1 MPLLL
6 NTPLKFVKKLL
17 QTTLFME
24 TSLKTPK
31 NTINSPVAGV
41 FIHYLAIIFIAI
53 ISTVIAV
60 ISQTAHAQTPVWP
73 AKTITL
79 VVTYPPGGGAD
90 TMARLIAPK
99 LGEALG
105 QSVIVENKAGASGQ
119 IGAAAV
125 AKAAPDGYTLMLDA
139 SNFAVNPAL
148 YPKLPYDTDKA
159 FRPIGVIALFPN
171 VVLVN
176 AKFPAKSV
184 AELITAAKANKDA
197 VAFASSGN
205 GSAQH
210 LAGALFESAAKVE
223 MAHIPYKGGG
233 PALND
238 VVGGQVPVFF
248 GNLASTLGH
257 IQSGR
262 LRALAV
268 TSSKRSAIL
277 PDVPTLAEAGVAGAE
292 VYEWNVVVAPTG
304 TPDAVVS
311 KLSAAL
317 HKVMESP
324 EVKARIASLGGDIQ
338 NGSPE
343 ATQTFVRQQ
352 MALWARVVKARGIV
366 LE

>member
-1 MPLLL
+1 MFTASK
-6 NTPLKFVKKLL
+6 NQKI
-17 QTTLFME
+17 
-24 TSLKTPK
+24 PK
-31 NTINSPVAGV
+31 NMSSAGV
-41 FIHYLAIIFIAI
+41 FIAYTAIKSIVKITSI
-53 ISTVIAV
+53 GTITAV
-60 ISQTAHAQTPVWP
+60 VFMATAHAQTAAWP
-73 AKTITL
+73 NKPISI

-90 TMARLIAPK
+90 TMARLLAPK

-105 QSVIVENKAGASGQ
+105 GASVIVENKPGASGQ
-119 IGAAAV
+119 IGASAV
-125 AKAAPDGYTLMLDA
+125 AKSAADGYTLMFDA
-139 SNFAVNPAL
+139 SSFAVNPAL

-159 FRPIGVIALFPN
+159 FKAIGVTALFPN

-176 AKFPAKSV
+176 AQFPAKSV
-184 AELITAAKANKDA
+184 KELITAASASKDA
-197 VAFASSGN
+197 VSFASSGN

-210 LAGALFESAAKVE
+210 LAGALFESAAKVQ

-268 TSSKRSAIL
+268 TGNKRSAIL
-277 PDVPTLAEAGVAGAE
+277 PDVPTLAESGVAGAE
-292 VYEWNVVVAPTG
+292 VYEWNVLVAPAG
-304 TPDAVVS
+304 TPDAVIS

-317 HKVMESP
+317 QKALEAP
-324 EVKARIASLGGDIQ
+324 DVKARIASLGGDIQ
-338 NGSPE
+338 KTSPE
-343 ATQTFVRQQ
+343 AAQTFVRQQ
-352 MALWARVVKARGIV
+352 MALWARVVKERGIV